1 MSRLGRVCEALV
13 PLMGLIYILACLAV
27 IAANAGRLPGVLRDI
42 LVSAFRPE
50 AVCGG
55 IGLRACIGW
64 GVRRGVF
71 SNEAGLGSAP
81 IAHASSSETYPVRQG
96 FFGIFEV
103 FADTIIVCTLT
114 GLAILCSGAAIPY
127 GTPATLSLC
136 VSAFAGVFGGAGAAA
151 ILSACM
157 LLFSLSSLLGWGMY
171 GQRCC
176 GFLLGGRSARGFMLL
191 YALSAVLGAA
201 GARSMIW
208 EIADL
213 LNALMAL
220 PNLISLFLLSGE
232 AARLTRG
239 YFAQRQ
245 RE

>member
-1 MSRLGRVCEALV
+1 M
-13 PLMGLIYILACLAV
+13 
-27 IAANAGRLPGVLRDI
+27 
-42 LVSAFRPE
+42 
-50 AVCGG
+50 
-55 IGLRACIGW
+55 
-64 GVRRGVF
+64 
-71 SNEAGLGSAP
+71 
-81 IAHASSSETYPVRQG
+81 RQG

-171 GQRCC
+171 GLRAC
-176 GFLLGGRSARGFMLL
+176 GFRFGGRSARGFVLL

-220 PNLISLFLLSGE
+220 PKPHLALSALRRGRKAHAGIFRSETEGIDLAHLFQAEG
-232 AARLTRG
+232 
-239 YFAQRQ
+239 
-245 RE
+245 